1 LYFDSKAN
9 DIVPDYQ
16 TLNSETGIYENTSL
30 VITEY
35 KDYFRVRI
43 NSDDSNINPT
53 PKVYLSNYPNP
64 FNPITKIEY
73 YLPEDSLVSIEVYNI
88 KGQRVASLVNEY
100 RLQEINHTYW
110 DSKDSNGD
118 SLGSGVYFASLQYK
132 GNKTFLKMLLMK

>member
-1 LYFDSKAN
+1 LCHSGLWTFLD
-9 DIVPDYQ
+9 VF
-16 TLNSETGIYENTSL
+16 
-30 VITEY
+30 V
-35 KDYFRVRI
+35 
-43 NSDDSNINPT
+43 SDDSNINPT
-53 PKVYLSNYPNP
+53 PKVYMSNYPNP

-73 YLPEDSLVSIEVYNI
+73 YLPEDSFVSIEVYNI

-100 RLQEINHTYW
+100 RLQGINHTYW